1 MHGIRRAAKGEVADS
16 IRRLGT
22 RVTVDQ
28 VLNKLESVYGNIE
41 TCETVMKKMYNCTQK
56 PNESVTGFAS
66 RLEEY
71 FDRAV
76 LLGGI
81 NKDTEILKGVLYQ
94 GLRKD
99 IKHVATYKYE
109 TITEY
114 DKFKIELQKI
124 EAEMKEEHDTEKD
137 HVSLQFL
144 QRNL

>member
-1 MHGIRRAAKGEVADS
+1 M
-16 IRRLGT
+16 
-22 RVTVDQ
+22 TVDQ

-71 FDRAV
+71 FDKAV

-81 NKDTEILKGVLYQ
+81 NKDTEILKEVLYDTDILKGVLYQ

-99 IKHVATYKYE
+99 IKQV
-109 TITEY
+109 
-114 DKFKIELQKI
+114 
-124 EAEMKEEHDTEKD
+124 
-137 HVSLQFL
+137 
-144 QRNL
+144 